1 MQLPPPSSRR
11 SRSPSLMLALAF
23 AAVLV
28 PAVQA
33 VPITLAPLYDH
44 DVATGSGAS
53 ATFVQID
60 SHWRGSSVLWNETT
74 RSYGSGAPIAHFG
87 WGTGLWG
94 QADFR
99 TAQQAQHTQFN
110 GLPPVVNQ
118 WRGVVP
124 TINFGNRL
132 YNDAHSVLWGAAA
145 LVPFFYD
152 ALADAD
158 EHNWTAHFGG
168 FVRVAEAGAYNFSV
182 LFDDGF
188 FFRLLGA
195 GGTAVGIGQDF
206 LNPRDR
212 RGFDHDLLLSPGLY
226 GFELG
231 MWNRAEAGVVD
242 LRWMLPG
249 STSWTLV
256 PGEHL
261 RPLQQLP
268 PQTLPAAA
276 PPLAVPLPPTAALVL
291 LGLGLLAASCAT
303 ARHAAARRAGATG

>member
-1 MQLPPPSSRR
+1 M
-11 SRSPSLMLALAF
+11 
-23 AAVLV
+23 
-28 PAVQA
+28 
-33 VPITLAPLYDH
+33 
-44 DVATGSGAS
+44 
-53 ATFVQID
+53 
-60 SHWRGSSVLWNETT
+60 
-74 RSYGSGAPIAHFG
+74 
-87 WGTGLWG
+87 
-94 QADFR
+94 
-99 TAQQAQHTQFN
+99 
-110 GLPPVVNQ
+110 
-118 WRGVVP
+118 P

-276 PPLAVPLPPTAALVL
+276 PPLAVPAVAADRGAGAARPGPARRQLRYGPSRRGQARWRDGLNLDPAVTRSPPT
-291 LGLGLLAASCAT
+291 
-303 ARHAAARRAGATG
+303 RAVVAVAG